1 MRLDSD
7 YFFFQSFVI
16 LIKWITLRY
25 DKVRWYA
32 IVFYDYQ
39 IFVLMDTSLDMSPNR
54 VVAFLGKPCRE
65 FTKAD
70 IVRYIKE
77 NGIRMVNFMYPAGD
91 GRLKTLNFVINSA
104 AYLDAILT
112 CGERVD
118 GSSLFPFIEAG
129 SSDLY
134 VLPRFST
141 AFVDPFAE
149 IPTLSMLCSYFNKDG
164 EPLESSPENT
174 LRKAC
179 RAFNEVTGLQFQ
191 AMGELEYYV
200 IAPDCGMFHATDQKG
215 YHESAPYAK
224 FNDFRTECMAYIA
237 QAGGQIK
244 YGHSEVGNFTIDDM
258 VYEQNEI
265 EFLPVPAEEAA
276 DQLMIAKWII
286 RNLAYKYGYDVTFAP
301 KITAGKAGSGLH
313 VHMRL
318 MNDGVNVMLDGEGK
332 LSQNA
337 RRAIAGMMVLAP
349 SITAFGN
356 TNPTSYFRLVPHQE
370 APTNICWGDR
380 NRSVLVRVPLGWAAK
395 SDMCRIANPLE
406 GESNYDTTM
415 KQTVE
420 MRSPDG
426 SADLYQ
432 LIAGLAVACRHGF
445 ELENAL
451 EIAERTYVNVN
462 IHQKE
467 NESKLA
473 MLEQLPDS
481 CAASADCLERQ
492 RAVFEQYNVFSP
504 AMIDGIIKR
513 LRSYDDRTLRAD
525 IGDNRDE
532 MLKLVQ
538 RYFHC
543 G

>member
-1 MRLDSD
+1 MNKELEMNAN
-7 YFFFQSFVI
+7 
-16 LIKWITLRY
+16 K
-25 DKVRWYA
+25 
-32 IVFYDYQ
+32 
-39 IFVLMDTSLDMSPNR
+39 
-54 VVAFLGKPCRE
+54 VVAYLGKPSCE
-65 FTKAD
+65 FTKLD
-70 IVRYIKE
+70 IVKYIMD
-77 NGIRMVNFMYPAGD
+77 NGVRMVNFMYPAGD
-91 GRLKTLNFVINSA
+91 GRLKTLNFVINNA
-104 AYLDAILT
+104 AYLDAILP

-141 AFVDPFAE
+141 AFLDPFAE

-179 RAFNEVTGLQFQ
+179 KAFNDVTGMEFQ

-200 IAPDCGMFHATDQKG
+200 IAPDEGVFPATDQKG

-224 FNDFRTECMAYIA
+224 FNEFRTQCMAYIA

-244 YGHSEVGNFTIDDM
+244 YGHSEVGNFAIDGLI
-258 VYEQNEI
+258 YEQNEI
-265 EFLPVPAEEAA
+265 EFLPVNACDAA

-286 RNLAYKYGYDVTFAP
+286 RNLAYRMGYDITFAP

-313 VHMRL
+313 VHMRIVK
-318 MNDGVNVMLDGEGK
+318 NGVNQMLDGSI
-332 LSQNA
+332 LSATA
-337 RRAIAGMMVLAP
+337 RKAIAGMMELAP

-406 GESNYDTTM
+406 SDSNYDTTQ

-426 SADLYQ
+426 SADIYQ
-432 LIAGLAVACRHGF
+432 LIAGLAVACRYGF
-445 ELENAL
+445 ELANAL
-451 EIAERTYVNVN
+451 DIAERTYVNVN

-467 NESKLA
+467 NEDKLKQLA
-473 MLEQLPDS
+473 QLPDS
-481 CAASADCLERQ
+481 CEASADCLQAQ
-492 RAVFEQYNVFSP
+492 RGVFEEYNVFSP
-504 AMIDGIIKR
+504 AMIDGIIKK
-513 LRSYDDRTLRAD
+513 LRSYGDRTLRAE
-525 IGDNRDE
+525 IAGNQEE
-532 MLKLVQ
+532 MLKLVN

>member
-1 MRLDSD
+1 MNKELE
-7 YFFFQSFVI
+7 
-16 LIKWITLRY
+16 
-25 DKVRWYA
+25 
-32 IVFYDYQ
+32 
-39 IFVLMDTSLDMSPNR
+39 MNPNR
-54 VVAFLGKPCRE
+54 VVAYLGKPCRE

-70 IVRYIKE
+70 IVRYIAE
-77 NGIRMVNFMYPAGD
+77 NGVRMVNFMYPAGD
-91 GRLKTLNFVINSA
+91 GRLKTLNFVINNA

-141 AFVDPFAE
+141 AFLDPFAQ

-179 RAFNEVTGLQFQ
+179 KAFNEVTGMEFQ

-200 IAPDCGMFHATDQKG
+200 IAPDEGLFPATDQKG

-224 FNDFRTECMAYIA
+224 FNEFRTECMAYIA
-237 QAGGQIK
+237 QAGGEIK
-244 YGHSEVGNFTIDDM
+244 YGHSEVGNFTIDGLI
-258 VYEQNEI
+258 YEQNEI
-265 EFLPVPAEEAA
+265 EFLPVDACRAA

-286 RNLAYKYGYDVTFAP
+286 RNLAFKYGYDITFAP

-313 VHMRL
+313 VHMRI
-318 MNDGVNVMLDGEGK
+318 MKDGKNCMLDGGV
-332 LSQNA
+332 LSEAA
-337 RRAIAGMMVLAP
+337 RRAIAGMMELAP

-406 GESNYDTTM
+406 EDSNYDTTQ

-426 SADLYQ
+426 SADIYQ
-432 LIAGLAVACRHGF
+432 LIAGLAVACRYGF
-445 ELENAL
+445 ELDNAL

-467 NESKLA
+467 NSDKLA
-473 MLEQLPDS
+473 LLAQLPDS
-481 CAASADCLERQ
+481 CVASADCLERQ
-492 RAVFEQYNVFSP
+492 RAVFEEHNVFSP

-513 LRSYDDRTLRAD
+513 LRSYDDATLRAS
-525 IGDNRDE
+525 IGGDKE
-532 MLKLVQ
+532 KMLELV
-538 RYFHC
+538 RKYFHC

>member
-1 MRLDSD
+1 MNRELA
-7 YFFFQSFVI
+7 
-16 LIKWITLRY
+16 LN
-25 DKVRWYA
+25 
-32 IVFYDYQ
+32 
-39 IFVLMDTSLDMSPNR
+39 PNK
-54 VVAFLGKPCRE
+54 VVAFLGKSNKE

-70 IVRYIKE
+70 IINYIE
-77 NGIRMVNFMYPAGD
+77 QNGIQMVNFMYPAGD
-91 GRLKTLNFVINSA
+91 GRLKTLNFVINNLE
-104 AYLDAILT
+104 YLDAILT

-141 AFVDPFAE
+141 AFLDPFAQL
-149 IPTLSMLCSYFNKDG
+149 PTLSMLCTYFNKDG
-164 EPLESSPENT
+164 QMLESSPENT

-179 RAFNEVTGLQFQ
+179 KAFNDVTGMQFE

-200 IAPDCGMFHATDQKG
+200 IAPDEGLFPATDQKG

-224 FNDFRTECMAYIA
+224 FNEFRTQCMAYIA
-237 QAGGQIK
+237 QAGGKIK
-244 YGHSEVGNFTIDDM
+244 YGHSEVGNFTIDGL

-265 EFLPVPAEEAA
+265 EFLPTAAEDAA

-286 RNLAYKYGYDVTFAP
+286 RNLAYQYGYDITFAP

-313 VHMRL
+313 IHMRIVK
-318 MNDGVNVMLDGEGK
+318 DGVNQMLDGGT
-332 LSQNA
+332 LSEVA
-337 RRAIAGMMVLAP
+337 RKAIAGMMTLAP

-395 SDMCRIANPLE
+395 SDMCRLANPLE
-406 GESNYDTTM
+406 GESHYDTTQ

-426 SADLYQ
+426 SADIYQ
-432 LIAGLAVACRHGF
+432 LIAGLAVACRYGF
-445 ELENAL
+445 EMDNAL
-451 EIAERTYVNVN
+451 EVAQKTYVNVN

-467 NESKLA
+467 NADRLNSLA
-473 MLEQLPDS
+473 CLPNS
-481 CAASADCLERQ
+481 CAASAVCLEEQ
-492 RAVFEQYNVFSP
+492 RAAFEKHNVFSP

-513 LRSYDDRTLRAD
+513 LKSYNDKTLRAD
-525 IGDNRDE
+525 IADDKDK
-532 MLKLVQ
+532 MLSLVHQ
-538 RYFHC
+538 YFHC

>member
-1 MRLDSD
+1 
-7 YFFFQSFVI
+7 
-16 LIKWITLRY
+16 
-25 DKVRWYA
+25 
-32 IVFYDYQ
+32 
-39 IFVLMDTSLDMSPNR
+39 MSKELELCPNKL
-54 VVAFLGKPCRE
+54 VGFLNKPSKE
-65 FTKAD
+65 FTKSD
-70 IVRYIKE
+70 IVRFITE
-77 NGIRMVNFMYPAGD
+77 NDIQMVNFMYPAGD
-91 GRLKTLNFVINSA
+91 GRLKTLNFVINNA

-149 IPTLSMLCSYFNKDG
+149 IPTLAMLCSYFNKDG
-164 EPLESSPENT
+164 ELLESSPENT

-179 RAFNEVTGLQFQ
+179 KAFTDVTGMEFQ

-200 IAPDCGMFHATDQKG
+200 IAPDCGMFPATDQKG

-224 FNDFRTECMAYIA
+224 FNEFRQQCMAYIA

-244 YGHSEVGNFTIDDM
+244 YGHSEVGNFTIND
-258 VYEQNEI
+258 VTYEQNEI
-265 EFLPVPAEEAA
+265 EFLPVDAENAA

-286 RNLAYKYGYDVTFAP
+286 RNLAYQYGYDITFAP

-313 VHMRL
+313 VHMRIVK
-318 MNDGVNVMLDGEGK
+318 DGQNQMLDGGV
-332 LSQNA
+332 LSATA
-337 RRAIAGMMVLAP
+337 RKAIAGMMELAP

-395 SDMCRIANPLE
+395 SDMCKIANPLE
-406 GESNYDTTM
+406 SESNYDTSQ

-426 SADLYQ
+426 SADVYQ

-445 ELENAL
+445 EMENAL
-451 EIAERTYVNVN
+451 EVAEKTYVNVN

-467 NESKLA
+467 NEAKLKDLA
-473 MLEQLPDS
+473 QLPDS
-481 CAASADCLERQ
+481 CEASADCLERQ
-492 RAVFEQYNVFSP
+492 RKVFEQHNVFSP

-513 LRSYDDRTLRAD
+513 LRSYGDRTLRQEID
-525 IGDNRDE
+525 GNQEE
-532 MLKLVQ
+532 MLKLVN

>member
-149 IPTLSMLCSYFNKDG
+149 IPTLSILCSYFNKDG

-244 YGHSEVGNFTIDDM
+244 YGHSEVGNFTIDEM

-406 GESNYDTTM
+406 GASNYDTSM